1 VVRAVRVS
9 DHTSERLSILCIG
22 LPRELHSAV
31 NDQFDVSL
39 TDDQLLAEVELIM
52 AANACDG
59 PLSLQRIDSL
69 LGLEP

>member
-1 VVRAVRVS
+1 MK
-9 DHTSERLSILCIG
+9 
-22 LPRELHSAV
+22 
-31 NDQFDVSL
+31 DQFVVSL
-39 TDDQLLAEVELIM
+39 TDDRLLVEVVLVTELIM

>member
-1 VVRAVRVS
+1 VALSR
-9 DHTSERLSILCIG
+9 SILCTG

-31 NDQFDVSL
+31 KDQFDVSL
-39 TDDQLLAEVELIM
+39 TDDQLLVEVELVTELIM